1 MTASDLIGYMA
12 ATLTTISFVPQA
24 WLTFRTRD
32 VRGISLGMYSVF
44 TVGIALWLAYGWLI
58 AAWPV
63 VIANTITL
71 ALAASILAMK
81 VLFRGMPPAADE
93 DAAAEV
99 HAADGDA
106 RAPVRNCRRRP
117 HTGKTFPPARS
128 GSRIPSP
135 HARPGFD

>member
-1 MTASDLIGYMA
+1 VTLPDLIGYMA

-58 AAWPV
+58 SAWPV

-93 DAAAEV
+93 DAAVAEAQ
-99 HAADGDA
+99 AAEGA
-106 RAPVRNCRRRP
+106 L
-117 HTGKTFPPARS
+117 RS
-128 GSRIPSP
+128 
-135 HARPGFD
+135 

>member
-1 MTASDLIGYMA
+1 VTASDLIGYMA
-12 ATLTTISFVPQA
+12 AALTTISFVPQA

-93 DAAAEV
+93 DAAAAQA
-99 HAADGDA
+99 HAADGAA
-106 RAPVRNCRRRP
+106 RAPL
-117 HTGKTFPPARS
+117 RS
-128 GSRIPSP
+128 
-135 HARPGFD
+135 

>member
-1 MTASDLIGYMA
+1 
-12 ATLTTISFVPQA
+12 
-24 WLTFRTRD
+24 
-32 VRGISLGMYSVF
+32 MYSVF

-93 DAAAEV
+93 GAAAEV
-99 HAADGDA
+99 HAADGAA
-106 RAPVRNCRRRP
+106 RASVR
-117 HTGKTFPPARS
+117 S
-128 GSRIPSP
+128 
-135 HARPGFD
+135 